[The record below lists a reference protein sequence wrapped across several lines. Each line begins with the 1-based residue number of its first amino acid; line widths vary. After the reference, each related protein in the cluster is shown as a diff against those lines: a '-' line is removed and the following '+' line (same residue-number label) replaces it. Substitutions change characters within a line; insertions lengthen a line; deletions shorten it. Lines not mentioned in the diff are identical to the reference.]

1 MDGSFREKLEKFK
14 LPIALSLLGLV
25 LIIGGVFTSGINKQK
40 AKNYPKESFVQSN
53 KTISVDVSGAVVNA
67 GVYKLQD
74 GSRVE
79 EAILAAGGFS
89 ETANGEY
96 ISKYL
101 NMAQLVSDGTKIY
114 VPFSGE
120 TVNTQGSGIV
130 SGASTQAKINI
141 NRATQT
147 QLESL
152 PGIASVRASNI
163 ISGRPY
169 QNIEEL
175 VSRKII
181 GPSIF
186 ENIKDQIVV
195 Y

>member
-1 MDGSFREKLEKFK
+1 MDGSFWEKLEKFK

-40 AKNYPKESFVQSN
+40 AKDYPKESLVHSN
-53 KTISVDVSGAVVNA
+53 KTISVDVSGAVEKA

-79 EAILAAGGFS
+79 EAILAAGGFN
-89 ETANGEY
+89 ETADGEY

-101 NMAQLVSDGTKIY
+101 NMAQKLSDGTKIY

-130 SGASTQAKINI
+130 AGSSTQAKVNI
-141 NRATQT
+141 NTASQAE
-147 QLESL
+147 LESL

-163 ISGRPY
+163 ISGRLY

-175 VSRKII
+175 LSRKII
-181 GPSIF
+181 GPAIF